1 MRRAIYHGRFRL
13 GFEGLFFYK
22 VTNFVIDQMKG
33 AYPELEA
40 GRGFIEK
47 MVRLEEERFKNTLT
61 VGLKKLDEL
70 FSARSFH
77 DLGKVNEA
85 FQSVVKDL
93 ACLYDTF
100 GTPRD
105 LMRLSLEERGFQISE
120 EDFNEAVDSAVRS
133 LQVSDTLTYSKKV
146 KVAKTKSIYIQVA
159 EQVEQSQFKGY
170 ETTRDDDAKVVALIK
185 GDEEVNSLN
194 EGDEGEVVLS
204 HTPFYAESGGQVG
217 DVGTLETAANASVEV
232 LDTHSPAQG
241 LIVHKVKVEKGSLK
255 VGDIVSA
262 QVDVEKRDATRRNH
276 TATHLMHAALREVLG
291 THVKQAGSVVAPN
304 YLRFDFT
311 HYQPLTDSEIE
322 EIENL
327 VNYHILR
334 NEKVET
340 NVMAVEEAMRSG
352 AIALFGEKYGERVRV
367 LSINGDEGIFSKELC
382 GGTHVR
388 ATGDIGSFKITSY
401 ESIASGTRRIY
412 AVTGAGAFK
421 RFQES
426 DNIIADLTDNLLS
439 SRTELPNVIQKL
451 QDDLKKAKKEVEDLK
466 LKIATGAV
474 GSPSNGNEARE
485 IAGVKVLVR
494 EAEGLDSNAMRQLS
508 DALLARIKSGVV
520 VVGRRSGDCK
530 VSLIVRSSDDV
541 KQRVPAGQVI
551 KELAPIVGGRGGG
564 KPDMAEGGGSQP
576 EKLKEALEASYNII
590 ERLLVK

>member
-1 MRRAIYHGRFRL
+1 MLKSAMLRG
-13 GFEGLFFYK
+13 EG
-22 VTNFVIDQMKG
+22 
-33 AYPELEA
+33 
-40 GRGFIEK
+40 
-47 MVRLEEERFKNTLT
+47 
-61 VGLKKLDEL
+61 
-70 FSARSFH
+70 
-77 DLGKVNEA
+77 
-85 FQSVVKDL
+85 
-93 ACLYDTF
+93 
-100 GTPRD
+100 
-105 LMRLSLEERGFQISE
+105 
-120 EDFNEAVDSAVRS
+120 
-133 LQVSDTLTYSKKV
+133 
-146 KVAKTKSIYIQVA
+146 
-159 EQVEQSQFKGY
+159 
-170 ETTRDDDAKVVALIK
+170 
-185 GDEEVNSLN
+185 
-194 EGDEGEVVLS
+194 
-204 HTPFYAESGGQVG
+204 
-217 DVGTLETAANASVEV
+217 
-232 LDTHSPAQG
+232 
-241 LIVHKVKVEKGSLK
+241 
-255 VGDIVSA
+255 
-262 QVDVEKRDATRRNH
+262 H

-382 GGTHVR
+382 GGTHVC

-485 IAGVKVLVR
+485 IAGVTR
-494 EAEGLDSNAMRQLS
+494 SCA
-508 DALLARIKSGVV
+508 
-520 VVGRRSGDCK
+520 RSG
-530 VSLIVRSSDDV
+530 R
-541 KQRVPAGQVI
+541 A
-551 KELAPIVGGRGGG
+551 
-564 KPDMAEGGGSQP
+564 
-576 EKLKEALEASYNII
+576 
-590 ERLLVK
+590 